1 MVEKLLLPARFYKP
15 DGKLKQMYFP
25 DGTLKPIMGGADKP
39 FKFGPLALTTTY
51 TTNILN
57 PPAQAAAGIP
67 SGDIPAQNICL
78 ILTHIRVINKLN
90 ADTFRLYIGA
100 TGANAA
106 GTEFAFDVSVP
117 AKGEWNWYGRKKL
130 KPTDFLVGGA
140 ATTLTLV
147 IEGEGVMVVE

>member
-1 MVEKLLLPARFYKP
+1 L
-15 DGKLKQMYFP
+15 
-25 DGTLKPIMGGADKP
+25 ADKP

-67 SGDIPAQNICL
+67 SGDVPAQNIML
-78 ILTHIRVINKLN
+78 IVTHIRVVNKAA

-100 TGANAA
+100 SAGNVA
-106 GTEFAFDVSVP
+106 GTEFAYDTP
-117 AKGEWNWYGRKKL
+117 IAAKGEWNWYGRKKFL
-130 KPTDFLVGGA
+130 PADFLVGGA

-147 IEGEGVMVVE
+147 IEGEGVMVVA